1 MKLRRGSGVES
12 DVADFAKYFLVAIEQ
27 PVMEPMHF
35 PEKRHTVSVRGPPRT
50 GVTNIRPR
58 SRETIFPQMRL
69 D

>member
-1 MKLRRGSGVES
+1 MKTRFEIAVES
-12 DVADFAKYFLVAIEQ
+12 VVDDFATAFLVEIEQ